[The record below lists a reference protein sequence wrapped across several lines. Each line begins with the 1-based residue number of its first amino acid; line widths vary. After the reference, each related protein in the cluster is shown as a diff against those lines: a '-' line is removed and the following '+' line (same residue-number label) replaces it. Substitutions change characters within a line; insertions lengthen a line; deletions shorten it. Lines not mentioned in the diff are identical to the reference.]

1 MGIDPQ
7 EIDAAE
13 AKVRQD
19 VRDAAE
25 KVGIDPQ
32 EIDAAEKRATQLE
45 ADMQC
50 CDAAPRSLEDWAT
63 ADAGDGFGEE

>member
-25 KVGIDPQ
+25 TVGIDPHGIEQ
-32 EIDAAEKRATQLE
+32 KE
-45 ADMQC
+45 
-50 CDAAPRSLEDWAT
+50 
-63 ADAGDGFGEE
+63 